1 MIRNNGLGYA
11 SPINFSEKNYFHVT
25 FDRFCKKIN
34 ASDHVTYILLF
45 LLFFRQKCIVNLTLA
60 SFSCKSDYE
69 ISTFEV
75 MLSNLCVVI
84 LMQTTR
90 SSS

>member
-34 ASDHVTYILLF
+34 ASDHVTYRLLF
-45 LLFFRQKCIVNLTLA
+45 LLFFFDKNVL
-60 SFSCKSDYE
+60 
-69 ISTFEV
+69 
-75 MLSNLCVVI
+75 
-84 LMQTTR
+84 
-90 SSS
+90 

>member
-34 ASDHVTYILLF
+34 ASDHVTYRLLF
-45 LLFFRQKCIVNLTLA
+45 LLFFSTKMY
-60 SFSCKSDYE
+60 CKSYT
-69 ISTFEV
+69 SKLF
-75 MLSNLCVVI
+75 L
-84 LMQTTR
+84 QK
-90 SSS
+90 